1 MIANEHRVLTCRN
14 YTASQASFKSKTN
27 WGAIL
32 STSISFRSFN
42 MAAHRIKLHI

>member
-32 STSISFRSFN
+32 SISFRSFN